1 MNTAS
6 YQAVTSVELMR
17 DSDAFTI
24 DTYVDD
30 IELMRRAG
38 EAIFNLGQWS
48 GSIALVCG
56 PGNNGGD
63 GFVCAHYLAQHHYSV
78 DVFYTKEPSSVS
90 STHFFNQIKEEGIN
104 LVPFEAT
111 TSLDAYDT
119 ILDCLL
125 GTGFAGEP
133 CGLVANA
140 IDAIN
145 HARTTHGSFVIAADI
160 NSGCNG
166 NTGCYHNAVISDLT
180 ITVGYLKLGMFL
192 DSFAGCT
199 HAITN
204 ADIGISLV
212 GLPYLLPE
220 ADVFTYLCKSTHAVD
235 IEAELTYE
243 TFVSTMNKALND
255 RLCYCVHGTSNQIL
269 FTPQQVYLGR
279 PSWM

>member
-1 MNTAS
+1 MNTTS

-30 IELMRRAG
+30 VELMRRAG
-38 EAIFNLGQWS
+38 EALFNLGQWN
-48 GSIALVCG
+48 GSIAVVCG

-63 GFVCAHYLAQHHYSV
+63 GFVCAHYLWQHHYSV
-78 DVFYTKEPSSVS
+78 DVFYTKEPTSTS
-90 STHFFNQIKEEGIN
+90 STHFFNQIKEDGIN

-125 GTGFAGEP
+125 GTGFAGDP
-133 CGLVANA
+133 RGLVAQA

-145 HARTTHGSFVIAADI
+145 HARTTQNSFVIAADI

-166 NTGCYHNAVISDLT
+166 NTGRSQNATISDLT
-180 ITVGYLKLGMFL
+180 ITIGYLKIGMFL
-192 DSFAGCT
+192 DSFAGCA
-199 HAITN
+199 HAVTN

-220 ADVFTYLCKSTHAVD
+220 SDVFSYLCKTTHALD

-243 TFVSTMNKALND
+243 TFVATMNRALTE
-255 RLCYCVHGTSNQIL
+255 RSCYCVHGTSNQIL